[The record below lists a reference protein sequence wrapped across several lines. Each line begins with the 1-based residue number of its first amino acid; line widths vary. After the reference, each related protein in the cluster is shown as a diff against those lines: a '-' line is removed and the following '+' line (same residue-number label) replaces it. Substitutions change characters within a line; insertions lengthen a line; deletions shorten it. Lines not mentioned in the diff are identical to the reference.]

1 MNANRSSELNRRKF
15 LKYSAVAGGV
25 LAMGMGGGELMASNT
40 SRVALVKTEDRKYGV
55 EASLNAL
62 KINPV
67 KGKDVLIKPNFNTAD
82 ITPGSTHNDTLAAL
96 VEKLWAMGAKSISLG
111 ERSYPPTVEVME
123 KKGVLPLLEKLN
135 VKVIDFDT
143 LNEKDWIA
151 FKPKGT
157 HWSKG
162 FRIARPIVE
171 SECLV
176 STCCLKTHQYGGVF
190 TLSLKLHVGVVP
202 TSRHGYEYM
211 GELHS
216 SPHQRKLIAE
226 INEPFKPAL
235 IVLDGVDAFVDGG
248 PATGKRAKGEV
259 FLTSTDRVAIDA
271 VGVALLKHLGSN
283 DRIMGKKI
291 FEQEQIARAAELGLG
306 ASSPSAIEVIPVN
319 EQSQSYRDRV
329 TKILEQG

>member
-1 MNANRSSELNRRKF
+1 
-15 LKYSAVAGGV
+15 
-25 LAMGMGGGELMASNT
+25 MASNT
-40 SRVALVKTEDRKYGV
+40 SRVAFVKTEDRKYGV

-259 FLTSTDRVAIDA
+259 FLASTDRVAIDA

-329 TKILEQG
+329 VEILRQG